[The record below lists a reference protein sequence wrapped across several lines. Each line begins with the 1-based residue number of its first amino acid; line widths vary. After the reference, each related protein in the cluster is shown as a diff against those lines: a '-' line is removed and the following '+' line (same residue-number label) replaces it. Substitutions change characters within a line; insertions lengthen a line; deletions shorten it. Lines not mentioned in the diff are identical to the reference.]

1 MSAQAPVPAAPIRL
15 RAWQRRSTLANP
27 AWRHPLAIAGLLI
40 AGTWIVVAIFAPLIA
55 PDDPLAQSAASFV
68 HPSAGHL
75 FGTDELGRDVFSRV
89 LFGARLS
96 IPLALL
102 LVSLALAIGGTLGA
116 LAGYLGGFVDSIVM
130 RAADLV
136 FAFPAIILAMVVTAA
151 LGPSVRNAVL
161 ALVIVSWP
169 SYARVVRGLVLS
181 VGQTEY
187 VQSARLLGS
196 SARKT
201 LVRDVVPNVLGPV
214 LVLATLDLGNAVL
227 LLSGLSFL
235 GLGAQP
241 PNPEWG
247 AGVAEGTQYFQ
258 YWWIGTF
265 PGLAIFTVVLAFNF
279 LGDSLRDA
287 LDPQSSW
294 SRGGDAE

>member
-1 MSAQAPVPAAPIRL
+1 
-15 RAWQRRSTLANP
+15 
-27 AWRHPLAIAGLLI
+27 
-40 AGTWIVVAIFAPLIA
+40 
-55 PDDPLAQSAASFV
+55 
-68 HPSAGHL
+68 
-75 FGTDELGRDVFSRV
+75 
-89 LFGARLS
+89 
-96 IPLALL
+96 
-102 LVSLALAIGGTLGA
+102 
-116 LAGYLGGFVDSIVM
+116 M

-161 ALVIVSWP
+161 ALVVVSWP

-181 VGQTEY
+181 VGRTEY
-187 VQSARLLGS
+187 VFAARLLGA
-196 SARKT
+196 SARRT
-201 LVRDVVPNVLGPV
+201 LIRDVLPNVVGPV

-241 PNPEWG
+241 PTPEWG
-247 AGVAEGTQYFQ
+247 ASVAEGTQYFQ

-287 LDPQSSW
+287 LDRQSSVLARGDGDVSALLEVEGLTVTLPTDRGAGHDRRRGRLPRRAGPGLRRRGRVRQRQDDLDARADAAAAGGRQGGRPGAATAAATCSRCAGGSCARSVDARSRW
-294 SRGGDAE
+294 SSRIRSRRSTRC